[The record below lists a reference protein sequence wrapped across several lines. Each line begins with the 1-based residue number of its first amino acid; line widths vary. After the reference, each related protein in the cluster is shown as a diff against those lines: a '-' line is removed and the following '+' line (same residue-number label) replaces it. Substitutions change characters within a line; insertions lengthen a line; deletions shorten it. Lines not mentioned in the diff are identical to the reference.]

1 MRFGFPDAYVFF
13 GDTRNTFPGEIHM
26 AKGEQK
32 KGRENK
38 KPKQDGKSGGK
49 SAYQQGKGEIVASPY
64 LSKVKK
70 K

>member
-1 MRFGFPDAYVFF
+1 
-13 GDTRNTFPGEIHM
+13 M

-38 KPKQDGKSGGK
+38 KPKQDGKGGGK

-64 LSKVKK
+64 QFKTKK

>member
-1 MRFGFPDAYVFF
+1 
-13 GDTRNTFPGEIHM
+13 M

-38 KPKQDGKSGGK
+38 KPKQDSKGGGK